1 MTEAL
6 RQRQIREYLDED
18 LRANREVL
26 RREFSQASA
35 YNDEYSEPSKLEE
48 LVSWNIDKQISALQ
62 DAIQNVIDGAIDN
75 QNMGITNQ
83 DISKISSAYNLLVSY
98 INTYAK
104 SHALTQRD
112 KAILDAKFKEVEPL
126 LNQVKQI
133 LEHPNAYNVDINA
146 QNLHV
151 IQHIDQQIRDSNI
164 KGLNVVDY
172 RRIPTNT
179 QQPQRALNYRGWAP
193 QQRRPPPPRPD
204 VGDDNDDDEGDDDSS
219 IMPALRSRN
228 QSALQTSSLV
238 SGLSSR
244 QGTPSAPS
252 SSTPARTGAPATLSS
267 SMLSSLA
274 SPAGATA
281 LRPLGIPSTDESIA
295 RVSTLSQADSRPFFA
310 SNKVS
315 PAAKWKQAAAA
326 ATAPLHAIAKPPALP
341 KVLFNGK
348 PRGYATV
355 SGKTILADDGNMID
369 QNTWLHYTQP
379 EKQEA
384 LINRALK
391 GKGKRGK
398 KTYEPTQRPTLLY
411 NPDDNNMWANS

>member
-6 RQRQIREYLDED
+6 RQKQIREYLDED

-48 LVSWNIDKQISALQ
+48 LVSWNIDKQISVLQ

-83 DISKISSAYNLLVSY
+83 DISKIASAYNLLVSY

-112 KAILDAKFKEVEPL
+112 KAILDTKFKEVEPL

-133 LEHPNAYNVDINA
+133 LEHPNAYNVEVSA
-146 QNLHV
+146 QNLHI
-151 IQHIDQQIRDSNI
+151 IQHIDQQMHDSNI

-172 RRIPTNT
+172 RRIPPSRR
-179 QQPQRALNYRGWAP
+179 QPQRALNYRGWAP
-193 QQRRPPPPRPD
+193 QQRQPPPHPD
-204 VGDDNDDDEGDDDSS
+204 VGDDDDDDDGDDGS
-219 IMPALRSRN
+219 IIPALRSRN
-228 QSALQTSSLV
+228 QSTLQTSDLI

-244 QGTPSAPS
+244 QGSTHIASSS
-252 SSTPARTGAPATLSS
+252 SSTPSRAGAPATLSS

-274 SPAGATA
+274 SPAGTA
-281 LRPLGIPSTDESIA
+281 LRPLSIPSTDESIA
-295 RVSTLSQADSRPFFA
+295 RVSTLSQADSRPFF
-310 SNKVS
+310 SSSKVS
-315 PAAKWKQAAAA
+315 PAAKWQQAAAA

-348 PRGYATV
+348 PRGYAMV
-355 SGKTILADDGNMID
+355 NGKTILADDGNMID

-384 LINRALK
+384 LIKKALM

-398 KTYEPTQRPTLLY
+398 KSYEPTQRPTLLY
-411 NPDDNNMWANS
+411 NPDGNNMWANY